1 MTDKNAVS
9 QDQRRHPRRPMGT
22 TVDFRLAGAGA
33 PRCSGTIADL
43 SRGGMTFRTD
53 APLKEGMTL
62 HLALSRGIE
71 IRGEVLNVRGSIGGQ
86 RRCGVRFH
94 KIGYVRTN

>member
-1 MTDKNAVS
+1 
-9 QDQRRHPRRPMGT
+9 
-22 TVDFRLAGAGA
+22 
-33 PRCSGTIADL
+33 
-43 SRGGMTFRTD
+43 MTFRTD